1 VRRPS
6 TVRSFITDGSFQQQ
20 MIKEF
25 TIR

>member
-6 TVRSFITDGSFQQQ
+6 TVCSFITDGNFQQQ

-25 TIR
+25 TIT